1 MLEQSFEMTGQSWC
15 AVWIAQFIN
24 NHRRAKR
31 PLQEG
36 LCDAGVGINPGGI
49 NRSDARARDRR
60 NGEPPV
66 LTAGRKQLHGVAE
79 AGLKDLRQTRTNDN
93 RAGVV
98 SKIVKAALDQL
109 MEKIGRL
116 RMKSGFDSIKIDS
129 RIFKPGACAQ
139 CSAQDRRTRNDI
151 GELPAYPH
159 DFICV
164 SDPLEIRAAP
174 RLAV

>member
-79 AGLKDLRQTRTNDN
+79 AGLKDLGQTPPKDN
-93 RAGVV
+93 RHTDVPVFCMATLVP
-98 SKIVKAALDQL
+98 L
-109 MEKIGRL
+109 M
-116 RMKSGFDSIKIDS
+116 
-129 RIFKPGACAQ
+129 
-139 CSAQDRRTRNDI
+139 
-151 GELPAYPH
+151 
-159 DFICV
+159 
-164 SDPLEIRAAP
+164 
-174 RLAV
+174 